1 MSKKTKAST
10 KFVLLIPDLLDS
22 VSKDFVL
29 DLDEQYDDGAFAETR
44 MHPIDDVLVALRKSF
59 SLTYPS
65 NPYIDDIK
73 ECLVEIR
80 KICVDAIKP
89 HPELL
94 EELKLSPIPFIF
106 DGPAETRSHLFKFA
120 LVRSKDLRVR
130 VKFEGKRQSFFKLLE
145 ATPGDQII
153 RAIRL
158 AITATFKEA
167 HDEEQHEAILEMI
180 RNQIWDAIGG
190 CNEVFAELNVEPM
203 PQWAGQEG

>member
-1 MSKKTKAST
+1 M
-10 KFVLLIPDLLDS
+10 
-22 VSKDFVL
+22 
-29 DLDEQYDDGAFAETR
+29 
-44 MHPIDDVLVALRKSF
+44 
-59 SLTYPS
+59 
-65 NPYIDDIK
+65 
-73 ECLVEIR
+73 VEPR
-80 KICVDAIKP
+80 KICVDAINP

-106 DGPAETRSHLFKFA
+106 DDPAETRSHLFKFA

-130 VKFEGKRQSFFKLLE
+130 VKSEGKRQSFFKLLE

-167 HDEEQHEAILEMI
+167 HDEEQHEAILERI

-190 CNEVFAELNVEPM
+190 CNDIFKELNVEPM
-203 PQWAGQEG
+203 PQAAKQVD